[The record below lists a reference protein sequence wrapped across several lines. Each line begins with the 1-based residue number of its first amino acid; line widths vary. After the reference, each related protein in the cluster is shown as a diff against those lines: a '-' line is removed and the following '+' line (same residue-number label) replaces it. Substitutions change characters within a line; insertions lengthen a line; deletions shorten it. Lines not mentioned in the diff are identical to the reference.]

1 MSDRQAIPGEQVR
14 GAGTARWLDVAKLI
28 GSIVVCE
35 AAGGVGSLFT
45 APAIG
50 TWYVTLDKPWFTP
63 PNWLFAP
70 AWATLFLLMGIA
82 VFLVWR
88 KGLRHPGVKLAL
100 VILAVQLVLNVL
112 WSVVFFGLRS
122 PLGGVVEICFLWVA
136 IVLTIVAFWRVSVAA
151 GVLLLP
157 YIVWVSFAAALNVS
171 VFILNP

>member
-1 MSDRQAIPGEQVR
+1 MSDKQATLDEQVR
-14 GAGTARWLDVAKLI
+14 GAGRARWLNVAKLV

-35 AAGGVGSLFT
+35 AAGGVGSIFT
-45 APAIG
+45 APAIA
-50 TWYVTLDKPWFTP
+50 TWYAALDKPGFTP
-63 PNWLFAP
+63 PNWLFAA
-70 AWATLFLLMGIA
+70 AWTTLFLLMGIA
-82 VFLVWR
+82 AFLVWR
-88 KGLRHPGVKLAL
+88 RGLRHPGVRLAL
-100 VILAVQLVLNVL
+100 VIFGVQLVLNVL
-112 WSVVFFGLRS
+112 WSVVFFGLKS